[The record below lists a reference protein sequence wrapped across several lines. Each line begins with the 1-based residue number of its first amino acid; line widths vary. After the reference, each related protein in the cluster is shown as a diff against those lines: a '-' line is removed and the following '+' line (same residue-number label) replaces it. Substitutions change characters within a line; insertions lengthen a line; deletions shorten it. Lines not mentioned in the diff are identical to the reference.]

1 MPETLENLD
10 RNGYILRK
18 ISNSI
23 ERTQDGIKH
32 LNKPTTTKGI
42 KVVVKISSHKEKP
55 GPDGFIPNCTKLS
68 RNRSIP
74 S

>member
-18 ISNSI
+18 ESNSI
-23 ERTQDGIKH
+23 ELTQDGIKH

-42 KVVVKISSHKEKP
+42 KVVV
-55 GPDGFIPNCTKLS
+55 
-68 RNRSIP
+68 
-74 S
+74 